1 MFRTAVVTASL
12 VAPYVDILI
21 PEQPRLAEI
30 SKATGLK
37 AFTLAFVL
45 AGGGKCNPMWGAQAP
60 MEYEEFITQIKE
72 LKAIGGQVIVATGGA
87 ASPYLEA
94 ECCEKTKDFSAAKII
109 YSFFKSYV

>member
-1 MFRTAVVTASL
+1 L

-45 AGGGKCNPMWGAQAP
+45 AGGGKCEPMWGAQAP
-60 MEYEEFITQIKE
+60 MEYEEFIIKE
-72 LKAIGGQVIVATGGA
+72 LKAIGGQVFVATDG
-87 ASPYLEA
+87 PLRP
-94 ECCEKTKDFSAAKII
+94 I
-109 YSFFKSYV
+109 

>member
-1 MFRTAVVTASL
+1 MIIKFSEKVLIFDITAPL

-45 AGGGKCNPMWGAQAP
+45 AGNGKCEPMWGAQAP
-60 MEYEEFITQIKE
+60 INYEDFITQIKE

-94 ECCEKTKDFSAAKII
+94 ECGQNSKFFSLIFSVI
-109 YSFFKSYV
+109 